1 MFDTGLI
8 RSRMTCRLNE
18 GFTVYIERM
27 ILGEVFGSKAY
38 RDFECLNGY
47 NDLVK
52 TGQYYLAL
60 KLYIIPD

>member
-1 MFDTGLI
+1 
-8 RSRMTCRLNE
+8 MTCRLNE